1 LVSAAVPQIIMAWL
15 QGFLMY
21 DVLMAL
27 LNSVLVFSMIY
38 IFRRGMPL
46 IEGAKKKGV
55 IGNEEM
61 ISVAMM
67 AAISLSGLGE

>member
-1 LVSAAVPQIIMAWL
+1 
-15 QGFLMY
+15 MY

-61 ISVAMM
+61 ISVCNDGGH
-67 AAISLSGLGE
+67 SLSGLGE

>member
-1 LVSAAVPQIIMAWL
+1 
-15 QGFLMY
+15 
-21 DVLMAL
+21 
-27 LNSVLVFSMIY
+27 MIY

-67 AAISLSGLGE
+67 AAISLSGLGGINIFAHLFLMHWVFWR

>member
-1 LVSAAVPQIIMAWL
+1 
-15 QGFLMY
+15 
-21 DVLMAL
+21 MAL

-67 AAISLSGLGE
+67 AAISLSGLGGINILAHLFLMHWVFWR

>member
-1 LVSAAVPQIIMAWL
+1 
-15 QGFLMY
+15 
-21 DVLMAL
+21 
-27 LNSVLVFSMIY
+27 
-38 IFRRGMPL
+38 MPL